1 MTELVVREYLRVS
14 KDTGGTGRSPDQ
26 QHAENVRA
34 IHEQGWTLHPEPP
47 YRDTDRSA
55 SRYAKLAREDFR
67 RLVADLASGEFGADV
82 LAIWESSRGS
92 RRVGEWVDLVD
103 LCKERNILIWVTTH
117 GRAYDPARARDRR
130 SLLEDAVDAEY
141 ESDKISERRRRSARA
156 AAEEGRPH
164 GRNIYGY
171 RRVYDS
177 ETRELLRVEPRPGE
191 AEVIEEAARRVLARE
206 SFYSIARDFNA
217 RGVPT
222 RSRKRVPP
230 LDHGGWT
237 PSEVKQMLRLPAY
250 AGKRDHKGVI
260 VGDGM
265 WPALVPFEQW
275 QHLQA
280 IMGTQRSTSPRDHT
294 AKYLLTGIALCG
306 VCGTPMKCNRRNY
319 VPRRP
324 APDGVVPPPRRILFY
339 ICPGI
344 PGKLR
349 SGAETGWHAGMN
361 MNTLDEYVINLVL
374 GHLRT
379 DGRDERSDVHLP
391 DDEALRAG
399 LRREIAEHEAY
410 LESVRAQAARSRRF
424 ELALDQEARVRPLIY
439 AARRKLAALDQVDP
453 LAEILAQAADARQ
466 TWETL
471 DLREQRRIIRA
482 TLTPVVNRV
491 GKKWNRHSRPA
502 ERVDAVWH

>member
-1 MTELVVREYLRVS
+1 MAALVVREYLRVS

-34 IHEQGWTLHPEPP
+34 IREQGWSLHPDPP

-67 RLVADLASGEFGADV
+67 RLVTDLASGEFGADV

-117 GRAYDPARARDRR
+117 GRSYDPARARDRR

-177 ETRELLRVEPRPGE
+177 ETRALLRVEPRPGE
-191 AEVIEEAARRVLARE
+191 AEVIVEAARRVLSRE

-230 LDHGGWT
+230 LDHNGWT

-265 WPALVPFEQW
+265 WPALIPFEQW

-280 IMGTQRSTSPRDHT
+280 IMSTQRSTSPRDHT

-306 VCGTPMKCNRRNY
+306 VCGTPLKCHQRNY
-319 VPRRP
+319 YPRRP
-324 APDGVVPPPRRILFY
+324 GPDGVVPPPRKVRYY

-344 PGKLR
+344 PGRKR
-349 SGAETGWHAGMN
+349 AGATTGWHAGITMAS
-361 MNTLDEYVINLVL
+361 LDEYVTNLVL
-374 GHLRT
+374 DHLGPHGVDGHT
-379 DGRDERSDVHLP
+379 DLQLP
-391 DDEALRAG
+391 NDEALRAD
-399 LRREIAEHEAY
+399 LLSEIAGHEAY
-410 LESVRAQAARSRRF
+410 LESARAQAAASRRF
-424 ELALDQEARVRPLIY
+424 ELALDQERRIRPMIN
-439 AARRKLAALDQVDP
+439 AARRKLAALDRVDP
-453 LAEILAQAADARQ
+453 LAQCLAGAADVRAS
-466 TWETL
+466 WDAL
-471 DLREQRRIIRA
+471 DLEDQRRVVRA
-482 TLTPVVNRV
+482 TVTLIVNRA
-491 GKKWNRHSRPA
+491 GKRPNPLSRPA
-502 ERVDAVWH
+502 DRVEAVWH